1 MQEHS
6 LAVILRSGKNTNR
19 ICTIMNILFSFFLAF
34 FLITTAP
41 LHAEEASPSAYKGEC
56 GSITVRIAGLKQ
68 NIGLLGVSLYSSN
81 KGFPG
86 DHSKACATAMK
97 KVTGATDEVVFTNLP
112 YGTYA
117 VSVLHDENSNGKLD
131 TTFLIGIP
139 KEGIGVSNNPKARRG
154 PPKYNDCTLTLNSM
168 QLDTTISMM
177 YF

>member
-1 MQEHS
+1 MKIF
-6 LAVILRSGKNTNR
+6 LA
-19 ICTIMNILFSFFLAF
+19 LFLTFFLA
-34 FLITTAP
+34 TNAP
-41 LHAEEASPSAYKGEC
+41 LHAEAVSPPPSTSTGEC
-56 GSITVRIAGLKQ
+56 GNITVRIAGLKE
-68 NIGLLGVSLYSSN
+68 NIGMLGISLYSSN

-86 DHSKACATAMK
+86 DHSKACATAIK
-97 KVTGATDEVVFTNLP
+97 KVTGATDEVVFNNLP

-154 PPKYNDCTLTLNSM
+154 PPKYSDCTLTLDSK
-168 QLDTTISMM
+168 QLETSISMK

>member
-1 MQEHS
+1 MKRL
-6 LAVILRSGKNTNR
+6 LA
-19 ICTIMNILFSFFLAF
+19 LFFAF
-34 FLITTAP
+34 FITTAIP
-41 LHAEEASPSAYKGEC
+41 LHAEEVATLASTGEC
-56 GSITVRIAGLKQ
+56 GNITVHISELKE
-68 NIGLLGVSLYSSN
+68 NIGMLGVSLFTSE

-86 DHSKACATAMK
+86 DHSRACAKALK

-154 PPKYNDCTLTLNSM
+154 PPKYSDCMFTLDSK
-168 QLDTTISMM
+168 QLETKIAMK

>member
-1 MQEHS
+1 
-6 LAVILRSGKNTNR
+6 
-19 ICTIMNILFSFFLAF
+19 MNILLALFLAF
-34 FLITTAP
+34 FLTTTTR
-41 LHAEEASPSAYKGEC
+41 LHAEEASPSVSTSTGEC
-56 GSITVRIAGLKQ
+56 GSITVHISGLKP

-86 DHSKACATAMK
+86 DHSKACATALK

-154 PPKYNDCTLTLNSM
+154 PPKYNDCTLTLDSK
-168 QLDTTISMM
+168 QLETTIFMM